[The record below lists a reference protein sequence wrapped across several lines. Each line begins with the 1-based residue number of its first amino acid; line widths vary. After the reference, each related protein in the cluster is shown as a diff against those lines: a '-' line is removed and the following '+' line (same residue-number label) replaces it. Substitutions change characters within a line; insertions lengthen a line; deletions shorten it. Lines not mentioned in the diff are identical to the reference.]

1 MKIMEGRVTN
11 HLVTHHLT
19 SVVLYHAMPAA
30 IVRPAAVMKG
40 FCAIGTSGVYSP
52 PYVCSRDFSRFSPL
66 YPPPPA
72 PRLDHLSL

>member
-1 MKIMEGRVTN
+1 
-11 HLVTHHLT
+11 
-19 SVVLYHAMPAA
+19 MPAA

-40 FCAIGTSGVYSP
+40 FCGIGTSGVYSP
-52 PYVCSRDFSRFSPL
+52 PYVSSRDFSRFSPL